1 MTILDDPDS
10 YNISRDGSAEGTARI
25 GAPIQAKNFGF
36 LLKLAQLRTYGHR
49 NFILSP
55 SSGHKFFL
63 KTLIFSAIRNL
74 FCPRVTSNG
83 LKLLKMIKDYPYKPQ
98 VMISRKFRFFSQNF
112 SKNFKIF

>member
-49 NFILSP
+49 NFTLTS
-55 SSGHKFFL
+55 SSGQKKCFESFN
-63 KTLIFSAIRNL
+63 FSAIRNL
-74 FCPRVTSNG
+74 FCPRVITNG
-83 LKLLKMIKDYPYKPQ
+83 LKLLKMIEDYPCKPEL
-98 VMISRKFRFFSQNF
+98 MISRKFRFFSQNC
-112 SKNFKIF
+112 SKNFQIL